1 MNKKLFNQIK
11 NEWHSNLWLIA
22 ELLLVS
28 VVMWFIVDYIYVRVS
43 VYMQPRGFDIA
54 HCYKIDMGTLVPKD
68 DDYVPGDTVQCND
81 VEELMLRLKR
91 RPDIEAVSLS
101 YNSYPYNRSNSD
113 MPLKY
118 GKMKHEGVYI
128 RAATPEFIRV
138 FRYEG
143 ARGETPEQL
152 SKMLTEKGFIASN
165 DIFKEKYGIDLTS
178 LIGRKFF
185 MQGDTVNLYTL
196 LATYKP
202 VRYSDNHEPFNSC
215 SMLVEL
221 SRNEYGI
228 HGELCVRAKTDQD
241 VGFKERLWKDADKQL
256 RVGNVYISNIESFDD
271 IRKNYQRY
279 DTNQM
284 RNYLTGMGFLMF
296 NIFLGLLG
304 TFWFRTQQRRSEI
317 ALFKALGATNR
328 NVFGRQIMEGLL
340 LLSIAMIPAIIIDW
354 NIAFAGLNQQMNG
367 LNLNIGRFTLTVLIT
382 WLLIAIMIVLG
393 NWLPAKKAMSI
404 QPARALHE
412 E

>member
-118 GKMKHEGVYI
+118 GKMKHEGIYI

-202 VRYSDNHEPFNSC
+202 VRYSDNYEPFNSC

-221 SRNEYGI
+221 SRNEYSI

-271 IRKNYQRY
+271 IRKNYQQY

-393 NWLPAKKAMSI
+393 NWLPAKKAMGI